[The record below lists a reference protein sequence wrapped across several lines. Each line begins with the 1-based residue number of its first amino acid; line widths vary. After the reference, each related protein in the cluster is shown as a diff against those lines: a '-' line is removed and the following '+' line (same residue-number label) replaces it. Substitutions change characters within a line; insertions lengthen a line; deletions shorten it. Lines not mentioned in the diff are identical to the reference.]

1 MFYGEHNR
9 CISHLSGPFTLAVLL
24 DVEIQSSP
32 DRKRSPRRTN
42 KFPLIRKERNKIIFR
57 ISMLEGK
64 LSCLH
69 KHSIFLN
76 CFLFW
81 NKVLGGIGPLAL
93 CLPIYEMREGP
104 PNVTH
109 WRRAAYTMFT
119 VACCSGSLRG
129 WQIGSRGAV
138 GLVMT
143 SGLET
148 GEPVLGN
155 HHTACHAGLILL
167 PHKRDD
173 IFVRARHVQMTIARD
188 SLSG

>member
-109 WRRAAYTMFT
+109 WRRAAYDVRSCLLFWVSPR
-119 VACCSGSLRG
+119 VADWFPRCCG
-129 WQIGSRGAV
+129 V
-138 GLVMT
+138 GD
-143 SGLET
+143 G
-148 GEPVLGN
+148 
-155 HHTACHAGLILL
+155 
-167 PHKRDD
+167 
-173 IFVRARHVQMTIARD
+173 FRARDWGT
-188 SLSG
+188 STW